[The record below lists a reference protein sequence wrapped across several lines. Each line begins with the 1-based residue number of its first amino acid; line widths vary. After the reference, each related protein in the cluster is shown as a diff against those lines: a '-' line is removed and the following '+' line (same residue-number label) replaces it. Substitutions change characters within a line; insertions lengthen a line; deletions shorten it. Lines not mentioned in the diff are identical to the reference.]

1 MRIIFKIIA
10 FLSFFAFL
18 SGCGA
23 GLTAFSKGERLER
36 EGKLDEAV
44 IKYSEAVASNPE
56 MNEYRMRLLK
66 TSEEAALRHLSKGDE
81 FIALKNYDAALV
93 EYQAAVAL
101 DPSLQRAKQESDKL
115 VRQKNSRTY
124 FKEGQ
129 DFERGNKPRE
139 ALQAYRKAL
148 DLDGQNKEAKEALER
163 LLSTKKTRLEGYEL
177 NLKSTKPI
185 TLKFKDAN
193 LKDVFYIVTQLS
205 GINFIFDDT
214 IKDQK
219 VTIYLENA
227 NFQQA
232 LDLLTNMNKLG
243 KKVLNES
250 TILIFPKTPEKS
262 KQYEDLVV
270 KTFFLN
276 TLDAKKAVNL
286 LRTMLQVRK
295 VYVNEELNAIVV
307 RDTSELVDVAGKIL
321 EANDVPDAEVL
332 LDVEVIEVSKRNIEN
347 FGLALSKYAVSLN
360 TQTPGG
366 GVLNDTFSRASVSS
380 STGTTIQGTA
390 GSELLQTFSW
400 NGYSGFMTVPSASYS
415 FGKSIT
421 NAEVLANPKIRVKNR
436 EKSKFTVGTRVPIT
450 TTSTTGTTG
459 GFSVNVQYVD
469 VGVKLNAEP
478 TIMLNNEVSI
488 KLGLEV
494 SSIIDKQT
502 VGGTDSATT
511 VVTIGTRNLDTV
523 LNLKDGETSVIGGLI
538 EDNKQKGKQ
547 KIFLLGDIPIIGP
560 LLSNNSNDNQKRELI
575 LAITP
580 RLVRSV
586 TVPEPDLVSFWS
598 GKEDDPS
605 VVKPFASFELEPE
618 FAIGQPKTVKQP
630 AASPAP
636 VPASVSAPAQRVAP
650 LQPVPGSPAPTAAPQ
665 TTTSPEVKQSA
676 APAPGQQPAPPS
688 TAQSQAVAPLPVP
701 ASPAAPAATVAAA
714 SAVPVAAAPAP
725 AVRGSLNISAPAAVN
740 LGSQFKV
747 EIRVSD
753 VKGLLKAPFV
763 LIYDPIFIDYV
774 GAVEGTFLNRDG
786 KPTSFNAQVD
796 KAKGRVTITLA
807 RTGAEGI
814 DGAGSLLTATFTA
827 KNKGPAS
834 LGLQSVNFTDQA
846 NKPIDVV
853 PYNTV
858 VEVK

>member
-1 MRIIFKIIA
+1 MRIIFKITA
-10 FLSFFAFL
+10 LSFLFAVL
-18 SGCGA
+18 TGCGA

-44 IKYSEAVASNPE
+44 IKYSEAVAANPDL
-56 MNEYRMRLLK
+56 NEYRMRLLK
-66 TSEEAALRHLSKGDE
+66 ASEQAAYRHLITGDE
-81 FIALKNYDAALV
+81 YLAQKNYDEAIV
-93 EYQAAVAL
+93 EYQAAIAL
-101 DPSLQRAKQESDKL
+101 DPSLHRAKQASEKL
-115 VRQKNSRTY
+115 IRQKNSRAY

-148 DLDGQNKEAKEALER
+148 DLDGGNKEAQEALER

-185 TLKFKDAN
+185 TLKFKDAK
-193 LKDVFYIVTQLS
+193 LKDVFSIVTQLS
-205 GINFIFDDT
+205 GINFIFDEG
-214 IKDQK
+214 IKDQN

-250 TILIFPKTPEKS
+250 TIVIFPKTPEKS

-307 RDTSELVDVAGKIL
+307 RDTPELVDVAGKIL

-347 FGLALSKYAVSLN
+347 FGLALSRYAVSLN
-360 TQTPGG
+360 TQTPEGSFLADSF
-366 GVLNDTFSRASVSS
+366 VKAKLTDSQEPATVSN
-380 STGTTIQGTA
+380 
-390 GSELLQTFSW
+390 LLQVFSW
-400 NGYSGFMTVPSASYS
+400 NGYKGFMTVPSATYS
-415 FGKSIT
+415 FGKRIT

-494 SSIIDKQT
+494 SSIIDREE
-502 VGGTDSATT
+502 VGGEDSATT

-538 EDNKQKGKQ
+538 EDAKAKGKQ
-547 KIFLLGDIPIIGP
+547 KIFLLGDIPVIGP
-560 LLSNNSNDNQKRELI
+560 LLSDNTNDSQKRELI

-586 TVPEPDLVSFWS
+586 TVPEPDVASFWS

-618 FAIGQPKTVKQP
+618 FV
-630 AASPAP
+630 
-636 VPASVSAPAQRVAP
+636 
-650 LQPVPGSPAPTAAPQ
+650 
-665 TTTSPEVKQSA
+665 
-676 APAPGQQPAPPS
+676 
-688 TAQSQAVAPLPVP
+688 
-701 ASPAAPAATVAAA
+701 
-714 SAVPVAAAPAP
+714 
-725 AVRGSLNISAPAAVN
+725 
-740 LGSQFKV
+740 
-747 EIRVSD
+747 
-753 VKGLLKAPFV
+753 
-763 LIYDPIFIDYV
+763 
-774 GAVEGTFLNRDG
+774 
-786 KPTSFNAQVD
+786 
-796 KAKGRVTITLA
+796 
-807 RTGAEGI
+807 
-814 DGAGSLLTATFTA
+814 
-827 KNKGPAS
+827 
-834 LGLQSVNFTDQA
+834 
-846 NKPIDVV
+846 
-853 PYNTV
+853 
-858 VEVK
+858 

>member
-10 FLSFFAFL
+10 LSSLITFFA
-18 SGCGA
+18 GCGA

-44 IKYSEAVASNPE
+44 IKYSEAVAANPDAY
-56 MNEYRMRLLK
+56 EYRMRLLK
-66 TSEEAALRHLSKGDE
+66 ISEQAAQRHLERGDE
-81 FIALKNYDAALV
+81 YLALKNYDEALA

-101 DPSLQRAKQESDKL
+101 DPSLHRAKQASEKL
-115 VRQKNSRTY
+115 IRQKNSRTY
-124 FKEGQ
+124 FLEGQ
-129 DFERGNKPRE
+129 DFERGNKPKE
-139 ALQAYRKAL
+139 ALRAYRKAL
-148 DLDGQNKEAKEALER
+148 DLDGDNKEAQENLER

-185 TLKFKDAN
+185 TLKFKDAK

-205 GINFIFDDT
+205 GINFIFDEGV
-214 IKDQK
+214 KDQN
-219 VTIYLENA
+219 VTIYLENG

-250 TILIFPKTPEKS
+250 TIVIFPKTPEKA
-262 KQYEDLVV
+262 KQYEDLII

-307 RDTSELVDVAGKIL
+307 RDTPELVDVAGKIL

-332 LDVEVIEVSKRNIEN
+332 LEVEVIEVSKRNIEN
-347 FGLALSKYAVSLN
+347 FGLALSRYSVSLN
-360 TQTPGG
+360 TLTPDNEW
-366 GVLNDTFSRASVSS
+366 LSDTFRNTTRDSTVVSDVS
-380 STGTTIQGTA
+380 K
-390 GSELLQTFSW
+390 GSELLQVFSW
-400 NGYSGFMTVPSASYS
+400 NGYKGFMTVPNASYS
-415 FGKSIT
+415 FGKRIT

-494 SSIIDKQT
+494 SSIIDRET

-538 EDNKQKGKQ
+538 EDAKQQGKQ
-547 KIFLLGDIPIIGP
+547 KIFLLGDIPVIGP
-560 LLSNNSNDNQKRELI
+560 LLTDNANDSQKRELI

-586 TVPEPDLVSFWS
+586 TVPEPDVASFWS

-605 VVKPFASFELEPE
+605 VVKPFASFDLEPE
-618 FAIGQPKTVKQP
+618 FDAGQPKAVKAP

-636 VPASVSAPAQRVAP
+636 APTPPQTVAPQQPAPGGPAPA
-650 LQPVPGSPAPTAAPQ
+650 AAPQ
-665 TTTSPEVKQSA
+665 ALQLMP
-676 APAPGQQPAPPS
+676 PAPGQLAVPLSA
-688 TAQSQAVAPLPVP
+688 AQSPVVAPLPVP
-701 ASPAAPAATVAAA
+701 VPVVAPAGQVPA
-714 SAVPVAAAPAP
+714 SSAAPAP
-725 AVRGSLNISAPAAVN
+725 PVRGSLNISAPAAVD

-753 VKGLLKAPFV
+753 VKGLVKAPFV
-763 LIYDPIFIDYV
+763 LLYDPIFVEYV

-786 KPTSFNAQVD
+786 KPTSFSAQAD
-796 KAKGRVTITLA
+796 KGKGRVTITMG

-814 DGAGSLLTATFTA
+814 DGAGPLLTATFAA

-834 LGLQSVNFTDQA
+834 LGLQSVAFADQA
-846 NKPIDVV
+846 NRPIDII

>member
-1 MRIIFKIIA
+1 MRIILRIIA
-10 FLSFFAFL
+10 LLSLVAAL
-18 SGCGA
+18 AGCGA
-23 GLTAFSKGERLER
+23 GLTAFNKGERLER
-36 EGKLDEAV
+36 EGRLDEAV
-44 IKYSEAVASNPE
+44 IKYSEAVAANPDI
-56 MNEYRMRLLK
+56 NEYRMRLLK
-66 TSEEAALRHLSKGDE
+66 ASEEAAHRHLEKGDE
-81 FIALKNYDAALV
+81 YLALNNHEEALA
-93 EYQAAVAL
+93 EYQSALAL
-101 DPSLQRAKQESDKL
+101 DPSLHRAKQASEKL
-115 VRQKNSRTY
+115 IRRKNSRTY
-124 FKEGQ
+124 FQEGQ
-129 DFERGNKPRE
+129 EFERGNKPRE

-148 DLDGQNKEAKEALER
+148 DLDGENKEALEALER

-177 NLKSTKPI
+177 NLKSTKPL
-185 TLKFKDAN
+185 TLKFKDAK

-205 GINFIFDDT
+205 GINFIFDEGV
-214 IKDQK
+214 KDQN
-219 VTIYLENA
+219 VTIYLENGT
-227 NFQQA
+227 FQQA

-250 TILIFPKTPEKS
+250 TIVIFPKTPEKS

-307 RDTSELVDVAGKIL
+307 RDTPELVDVAGKIL

-332 LDVEVIEVSKRNIEN
+332 LDVEVIEVSKRNVEN
-347 FGLALSKYAVSLN
+347 FGLALSRYAVSLN
-360 TQTPGG
+360 TQTP
-366 GVLNDTFSRASVSS
+366 
-380 STGTTIQGTA
+380 A
-390 GSELLQTFSW
+390 GSFLADSFITAKVSDTQEPATVSNLLQVFSW
-400 NGYSGFMTVPSASYS
+400 NGYKGFMTVPSASYS
-415 FGKSIT
+415 FGKRIT

-478 TIMLNNEVSI
+478 TILLNNEVTI

-494 SSIIDKQT
+494 SSIIDRET
-502 VGGTDSATT
+502 VGGQDSATT

-538 EDNKQKGKQ
+538 EDSKQKGKQ
-547 KIFLLGDIPIIGP
+547 KIFLLGDIPVIGP
-560 LLSNNSNDNQKRELI
+560 LLSDNSNDSQKRELI

-586 TVPEPDLVSFWS
+586 TVPDPEVAHFWS

-618 FAIGQPKTVKQP
+618 FAAGQPKAATPP
-630 AASPAP
+630 ATAPAP
-636 VPASVSAPAQRVAP
+636 VPPPAPAAVPQ
-650 LQPVPGSPAPTAAPQ
+650 QPRAVSPPPAAAQQAAPQ
-665 TTTSPEVKQSA
+665 A
-676 APAPGQQPAPPS
+676 APA
-688 TAQSQAVAPLPVP
+688 P
-701 ASPAAPAATVAAA
+701 ASPAASGQQPAAPIPGQSQAVVPLPVAG
-714 SAVPVAAAPAP
+714 PAAAPAAAVAP
-725 AVRGSLNISAPAAVN
+725 APAPPVRGSLNISAPAAVD
-740 LGSQFKV
+740 LGSQFTV

-753 VKGLLKAPFV
+753 VKGLVKAPFV
-763 LIYDPIFIDYV
+763 LLYDPIFIEYV

-786 KPTSFNAQVD
+786 KPTSFSAQAD
-796 KAKGRVTITLA
+796 KAKGRVTIAMA

-814 DGAGSLLTATFTA
+814 DGAGPLLTATFAA

-834 LGLQSVNFTDQA
+834 LGLQSVAFVDQA
-846 NKPIDVV
+846 NRPIDVI

>member
-1 MRIIFKIIA
+1 MRIIFKIA
-10 FLSFFAFL
+10 ALSFLFAVL
-18 SGCGA
+18 AGCGA

-44 IKYSEAVASNPE
+44 IRYSEAVAANPDA
-56 MNEYRMRLLK
+56 NEYRMRLLK
-66 TSEEAALRHLSKGDE
+66 TSEQAAQRHLERGDE
-81 FIALKNYDAALV
+81 YLALKNYDVALA
-93 EYQAAVAL
+93 EYQAAVSL
-101 DPSLQRAKQESDKL
+101 DPSLHRAKQASEKL
-115 VRQKNSRTY
+115 IRQNNSRSY

-139 ALQAYRKAL
+139 ALRAYRKAL
-148 DLDGQNKEAKEALER
+148 DLDGENKEAQEALER

-177 NLKSTKPI
+177 NLKSTKPL
-185 TLKFKDAN
+185 TLKFKDAK

-205 GINFIFDDT
+205 GINFIFDEGV
-214 IKDQK
+214 KDQN
-219 VTIYLENA
+219 VTIYLENG

-250 TILIFPKTPEKS
+250 TIVIFPKTPEKS

-307 RDTSELVDVAGKIL
+307 RDTPELVDVAGKIL

-332 LDVEVIEVSKRNIEN
+332 LEVEVIEVSKRNIEN
-347 FGLALSKYAVSLN
+347 FGLALSRYSVSLN
-360 TQTPGG
+360 TLTPDNSW
-366 GVLNDTFSRASVSS
+366 LSDTFRNTTRDSNTTPDVSK
-380 STGTTIQGTA
+380 
-390 GSELLQTFSW
+390 GSELLQVFSW
-400 NGYSGFMTVPSASYS
+400 NGYKGFMTVPSASYS
-415 FGKSIT
+415 FGKRIT

-494 SSIIDKQT
+494 SSIIDKET

-538 EDNKQKGKQ
+538 EDAKQQGKQ
-547 KIFLLGDIPIIGP
+547 KIFLLGDIPVIGP
-560 LLSNNSNDNQKRELI
+560 LLTDNANDSQKRELI

-586 TVPEPDLVSFWS
+586 TVPDPDVVHFWS

-618 FAIGQPKTVKQP
+618 FAVGQPKPATP
-630 AASPAP
+630 AATAPAP
-636 VPASVSAPAQRVAP
+636 VPAPAPAAVPQQPRAESPPPAGVQQEAQQTAP
-650 LQPVPGSPAPTAAPQ
+650 APASPA
-665 TTTSPEVKQSA
+665 
-676 APAPGQQPAPPS
+676 APGQQPAAPTPGQ
-688 TAQSQAVAPLPVP
+688 TQAVVPLPVP
-701 ASPAAPAATVAAA
+701 GPAA
-714 SAVPVAAAPAP
+714 VPAPAP
-725 AVRGSLNISAPAAVN
+725 VTPVRGSLNIAAPAAVD

-753 VKGLLKAPFV
+753 VKGLAKAPFV
-763 LIYDPIFIDYV
+763 LLYDPIFIEYV

-786 KPTSFNAQVD
+786 KPTSFSAQAD
-796 KAKGRVTITLA
+796 KAKGRVTISMA
-807 RTGAEGI
+807 RTGADGI
-814 DGAGSLLTATFTA
+814 DGAGQLLTATFAA

-834 LGLQSVNFTDQA
+834 LGLQSVAFADQA
-846 NKPIDVV
+846 SKPIDII

>member
-10 FLSFFAFL
+10 LSSLIAVL
-18 SGCGA
+18 AGCGA

-36 EGKLDEAV
+36 DGKLDEAV
-44 IKYSEAVASNPE
+44 IKYSEAVASNPDVS
-56 MNEYRMRLLK
+56 EYRMRLLK
-66 TSEEAALRHLSKGDE
+66 TSEQAAHRHLEKGDE
-81 FIALKNYDAALV
+81 YFALKNYDEALA

-101 DPSLQRAKQESDKL
+101 DPSLHRAKQASEKL
-115 VRQKNSRTY
+115 IRQKNSRTY

-148 DLDGQNKEAKEALER
+148 DLDGENKEAKEALDR

-205 GINFIFDDT
+205 GINFIFDET
-214 IKDQK
+214 VKDQK
-219 VTIYLENA
+219 VTIYLENG

-250 TILIFPKTPEKS
+250 TIVIFPKTPEKT
-262 KQYEDLVV
+262 KQYEDLVI

-307 RDTSELVDVAGKIL
+307 RDTPELVDVAGKIL

-332 LDVEVIEVSKRNIEN
+332 LEVEVIEISKRNIEN
-347 FGLALSKYAVSLN
+347 FGLALSRYAVSLN
-360 TQTPGG
+360 TQTPDGAFLSDSFIKAKVG
-366 GVLNDTFSRASVSS
+366 DTQES
-380 STGTTIQGTA
+380 STA
-390 GSELLQTFSW
+390 ASLLQVFSW
-400 NGYSGFMTVPSASYS
+400 NGYKGFMTVPSATYS
-415 FGKSIT
+415 FGKRIT

-494 SSIIDKQT
+494 SSIIDRET
-502 VGGTDSATT
+502 VGGSDSATT

-538 EDNKQKGKQ
+538 EDSKTKGKQ
-547 KIFLLGDIPIIGP
+547 KIFLLGDIPVLGP
-560 LLSNNSNDNQKRELI
+560 LLTDNTSDNQKRELV

-586 TVPEPDLVSFWS
+586 TVPEPEVAHFWS

-618 FAIGQPKTVKQP
+618 FTTGQQAQPKAGQLPGAAPQKPAAAPAKAPVQQTPVQQTPTPQPLDQP
-630 AASPAP
+630 APAT
-636 VPASVSAPAQRVAP
+636 SAQ
-650 LQPVPGSPAPTAAPQ
+650 QPVPPVS
-665 TTTSPEVKQSA
+665 
-676 APAPGQQPAPPS
+676 QP
-688 TAQSQAVAPLPVP
+688 QAVAPLPAP
-701 ASPAAPAATVAAA
+701 ASA
-714 SAVPVAAAPAP
+714 SSEAAAPAP
-725 AVRGSLNISAPAAVN
+725 PVRGSLNISAPAAVDV
-740 LGSQFKV
+740 GSQFKV
-747 EIRVSD
+747 EVRVSD
-753 VKGLLKAPFV
+753 VKGLIKAPFV
-763 LIYDPIFIDYV
+763 LLYDPIFIEYV

-786 KPTSFNAQVD
+786 KPTSFSAQAD
-796 KAKGRVTITLA
+796 KGKGRVEISMG

-814 DGAGSLLTATFTA
+814 DGAGPLLTATFSA

-834 LGLQSVNFTDQA
+834 LGLQSVTFTDQA
-846 NKPIDVV
+846 NRPIDII

>member
-1 MRIIFKIIA
+1 MRIIFKIVA
-10 FLSFFAFL
+10 LSSLLAFL

-23 GLTAFSKGERLER
+23 GLTAFNKGERLER
-36 EGKLDEAV
+36 DGRLDEAV
-44 IKYSEAVASNPE
+44 IKYSEAVAANPDI
-56 MNEYRMRLLK
+56 NEYRLRLLK
-66 TSEEAALRHLSKGDE
+66 TSEQSALQHLEKGDE
-81 FIALKNYDAALV
+81 NLARQNYDEALV

-101 DPSLQRAKQESDKL
+101 DPSLHRAKQASDKL
-115 VRQKNSRTY
+115 IRNKNSRAY

-129 DFERGNKPRE
+129 DFEQGNKPRE
-139 ALQAYRKAL
+139 ALRAYRKAL
-148 DLDGQNKEAKEALER
+148 DLNGENKEAKEALER

-185 TLKFKDAN
+185 TLKFKDAK

-205 GINFIFDDT
+205 GINFIFDEG
-214 IKDQK
+214 IKDQN

-250 TILIFPKTPEKS
+250 SILIFPKTPEKS

-307 RDTSELVDVAGKIL
+307 RDTPELVDVAGKIL

-332 LDVEVIEVSKRNIEN
+332 LEVEVIEVSKRNIEN

-366 GVLNDTFSRASVSS
+366 GFLNDSFSRSS
-380 STGTTIQGTA
+380 ISQSTGTAVQGT
-390 GSELLQTFSW
+390 GSSELLQMFSW
-400 NGYSGFMTVPSASYS
+400 SGYQGFLTVPSASYS

-547 KIFLLGDIPIIGP
+547 KIFLLGEIPIIGP
-560 LLSNNSNDNQKRELI
+560 LLSNSSNDNQKRELI

-586 TVPEPDLVSFWS
+586 TVPEPDIAYFWS

-618 FAIGQPKTVKQP
+618 FATGQPAQPKAVKAP
-630 AASPAP
+630 AAASPKPASVPAQTSAPQQPVPQTQGGSPAP
-636 VPASVSAPAQRVAP
+636 VTAPQATIPQPGGQPSPTAP
-650 LQPVPGSPAPTAAPQ
+650 VQQPVQPT
-665 TTTSPEVKQSA
+665 V
-676 APAPGQQPAPPS
+676 QP
-688 TAQSQAVAPLPVP
+688 QAVAPLPVP
-701 ASPAAPAATVAAA
+701 VPQTVTASTVAAA
-714 SAVPVAAAPAP
+714 PEPS
-725 AVRGSLNISAPAAVN
+725 VRGSLNISAPAAVD

-747 EIRVSD
+747 EVRVSD
-753 VKGLLKAPFV
+753 VKGLTKAPFV
-763 LIYDPIFIDYV
+763 LLYDPIFIEYV

-786 KPTSFNAQVD
+786 KPTSFNAQAD
-796 KAKGRVTITLA
+796 KGTGRVSITMA

-814 DGAGSLLTATFTA
+814 DGAGPLLTVTFAA

-834 LGLQSVNFTDQA
+834 LGLQNVTFTDQA
-846 NKPIDVV
+846 NRPLDII

>member
-1 MRIIFKIIA
+1 MRIIFKIA
-10 FLSFFAFL
+10 ALSSLLASL
-18 SGCGA
+18 AGCGA
-23 GLTAFSKGERLER
+23 GLTAFNKGERLER
-36 EGKLDEAV
+36 DGKLDEAV
-44 IKYSEAVASNPE
+44 IKYSEAVVANPE
-56 MNEYRMRLLK
+56 ISEYRMRLLK
-66 TSEEAALRHLSKGDE
+66 ASEQAALRHLEKGDE
-81 FIALKNYDAALV
+81 YLALKSYDEALA
-93 EYQAAVAL
+93 EFQSAISL
-101 DPSLQRAKQESDKL
+101 DPSLHRAKQASDKL
-115 VRQKNSRTY
+115 IRDRNSRAY
-124 FKEGQ
+124 LKEGQ

-148 DLDGQNKEAKEALER
+148 DLNGENKEAQEALER

-185 TLKFKDAN
+185 TLKFKDAK

-205 GINFIFDDT
+205 GINFIFDEG
-214 IKDQK
+214 IKDQN

-250 TILIFPKTPEKS
+250 TIVIFQKTPEKS
-262 KQYEDLVV
+262 KQYEDLIV

-307 RDTSELVDVAGKIL
+307 RDTPDLVDVAGKIL

-332 LDVEVIEVSKRNIEN
+332 LEVEVIEVSKRNIEN
-347 FGLALSKYAVSLN
+347 FGLALSRYAVSLN
-360 TQTPGG
+360 TLTPEGSFLSDSFLKAKLG
-366 GVLNDTFSRASVSS
+366 DTQESANTSN
-380 STGTTIQGTA
+380 
-390 GSELLQTFSW
+390 LLQTFSW
-400 NGYSGFMTVPSASYS
+400 NGYKGFITVPSATYS
-415 FGKSIT
+415 FGKRIT

-494 SSIIDKQT
+494 SSIVDKET

-538 EDNKQKGKQ
+538 EDSKTKGKQ
-547 KIFLLGDIPIIGP
+547 KIFLLGDIPFIGP
-560 LLSNNSNDNQKRELI
+560 LLSDNTTDNQKRELI

-586 TVPEPDLVSFWS
+586 TVPEPDVASFWS

-618 FAIGQPKTVKQP
+618 FTTGQPAQSKAVKTP
-630 AASPAP
+630 TAASPK
-636 VPASVSAPAQRVAP
+636 PASVPAQAITP
-650 LQPVPGSPAPTAAPQ
+650 QQPVPQVEEGSPASPVAPQ
-665 TTTSPEVKQSA
+665 ATTPQSA
-676 APAPGQQPAPPS
+676 TQQTPTPGQQPVPA
-688 TAQSQAVAPLPVP
+688 AVQLQAVAPLPVP
-701 ASPAAPAATVAAA
+701 LSQAAAPAAATP
-714 SAVPVAAAPAP
+714 VPP
-725 AVRGSLNISAPAAVN
+725 VRGSLNISAPAAVD

-753 VKGLLKAPFV
+753 VKGLAKAPFV
-763 LIYDPIFIDYV
+763 LLYDPIFIEYV

-786 KPTSFNAQVD
+786 KPTTFNAQAD
-796 KAKGRVTITLA
+796 KGTGRVTITMG
-807 RTGAEGI
+807 RTVTEGI
-814 DGAGSLLTATFTA
+814 DGAGSLLAVTFAA

-834 LGLQSVNFTDQA
+834 LGLQNVTFTDQA
-846 NKPIDVV
+846 NRPLDII

>member
-1 MRIIFKIIA
+1 MRIIFKIA
-10 FLSFFAFL
+10 ALSFLFAVL
-18 SGCGA
+18 AGCGA

-44 IKYSEAVASNPE
+44 IKYSEAVAANPDAY
-56 MNEYRMRLLK
+56 EYRMRLLK
-66 TSEEAALRHLSKGDE
+66 TSEQAAQRHLERGDE
-81 FIALKNYDAALV
+81 YLALKNYDEALA

-101 DPSLQRAKQESDKL
+101 DPSLHRAKQASEKL
-115 VRQKNSRTY
+115 IRQNNSRSY
-124 FKEGQ
+124 YKEGQ

-139 ALQAYRKAL
+139 ALRAYRKAL
-148 DLDGQNKEAKEALER
+148 DLDGENKDAQEALER

-185 TLKFKDAN
+185 TLKFKDAK

-205 GINFIFDDT
+205 GINFIFDEGV
-214 IKDQK
+214 KDQN
-219 VTIYLENA
+219 VTIYLENG

-250 TILIFPKTPEKS
+250 TIVIFPKTPEKS

-307 RDTSELVDVAGKIL
+307 RDTPELVDVAGKIL

-332 LDVEVIEVSKRNIEN
+332 LDVEVIEVSKRNVEN
-347 FGLALSKYAVSLN
+347 FGLALSRYAVSLN
-360 TQTPGG
+360 TRTPAGDW
-366 GVLNDTFSRASVSS
+366 LSDTFTR
-380 STGTTIQGTA
+380 TTTDANTDTDVTEVPQ
-390 GSELLQTFSW
+390 LLQTFSW
-400 NGYSGFMTVPSASYS
+400 NGYKGFLTVPSASYN
-415 FGKSIT
+415 FGKRIT

-494 SSIIDKQT
+494 SSIIDRET
-502 VGGTDSATT
+502 VGGEDSATT

-538 EDNKQKGKQ
+538 EDSKTKGKQ
-547 KIFLLGDIPIIGP
+547 KIFLLGDIPVIGP
-560 LLSNNSNDNQKRELI
+560 LLSDNSNDSQKRELI

-586 TVPEPDLVSFWS
+586 TVPEPDVASFWS

-605 VVKPFASFELEPE
+605 IVKPFASFELEPE
-618 FAIGQPKTVKQP
+618 FAAGQPKPATPP
-630 AASPAP
+630 AAAPAP
-636 VPASVSAPAQRVAP
+636 VPAPAPAAVPQ
-650 LQPVPGSPAPTAAPQ
+650 QPRAATPPPATAEQAAPQ
-665 TTTSPEVKQSA
+665 TVP
-676 APAPGQQPAPPS
+676 APASPASPGQQPAAPTPGQ
-688 TAQSQAVAPLPVP
+688 TQGVAPLPVP
-701 ASPAAPAATVAAA
+701 GPASAPA
-714 SAVPVAAAPAP
+714 AAAPAP
-725 AVRGSLNISAPAAVN
+725 VTPVRGSLNIAAPAAVD

-753 VKGLLKAPFV
+753 VKGLAKAPFV
-763 LIYDPIFIDYV
+763 LLYDPIFIEYV

-786 KPTSFNAQVD
+786 RPTSFSAQAD
-796 KAKGRVTITLA
+796 KAKGRVTISMA
-807 RTGAEGI
+807 RTGADGI
-814 DGAGSLLTATFTA
+814 DGAGPLLTATFA
-827 KNKGPAS
+827 ARNKGPAS
-834 LGLQSVNFTDQA
+834 LGLQSVAFADQA
-846 NKPIDVV
+846 NKPIDII

>member
-1 MRIIFKIIA
+1 MRIIFKIA
-10 FLSFFAFL
+10 ALSFLFAVL
-18 SGCGA
+18 AGCGA

-44 IKYSEAVASNPE
+44 IKYSEAVAANPDAY
-56 MNEYRMRLLK
+56 EYRMRLLK
-66 TSEEAALRHLSKGDE
+66 TSEQAAQRHLERGDE
-81 FIALKNYDAALV
+81 YLALKNYDEALA

-101 DPSLQRAKQESDKL
+101 DPSLHRAKQASDRL
-115 VRQKNSRTY
+115 IRRKNSLAY
-124 FKEGQ
+124 CKEGQ
-129 DFERGNKPRE
+129 DFERANKPRE
-139 ALQAYRKAL
+139 ALQAYRKAI
-148 DLDGQNKEAKEALER
+148 DLDGENKEAQQALER

-185 TLKFKDAN
+185 TLKFKDAK

-205 GINFIFDDT
+205 GINFIFDEGV
-214 IKDQK
+214 KDQN
-219 VTIYLENA
+219 VTIYLENG

-250 TILIFPKTPEKS
+250 TIVVFPKSPEKL

-307 RDTSELVDVAGKIL
+307 RDTPELVDVAGKIL

-332 LDVEVIEVSKRNIEN
+332 LDVEVIEVSKRNVEN
-347 FGLALSKYAVSLN
+347 FGLALSRYAVSLN
-360 TQTPGG
+360 TQTPE
-366 GVLNDTFSRASVSS
+366 NDFLVDSFVRAKVGDTQVS
-380 STGTTIQGTA
+380 A
-390 GSELLQTFSW
+390 DVKNLLQTFAW
-400 NGYSGFMTVPSASYS
+400 NGYKGFLTVPSASYS
-415 FGKSIT
+415 FGKRIT

-494 SSIIDKQT
+494 SSIIDKET
-502 VGGTDSATT
+502 VGGEDSATT

-538 EDNKQKGKQ
+538 EDSKQKGKQ
-547 KIFLLGDIPIIGP
+547 KIFLLGDIPLIGP
-560 LLSNNSNDNQKRELI
+560 LLSDNSTDSQKRELI

-586 TVPEPDLVSFWS
+586 TVPEADVAVFWS

-618 FAIGQPKTVKQP
+618 FATGQPKAVKAPVATPAPAPAPAETVAPQQP
-630 AASPAP
+630 A
-636 VPASVSAPAQRVAP
+636 
-650 LQPVPGSPAPTAAPQ
+650 PGSPAPEAVPQ
-665 TTTSPEVKQSA
+665 TTTPPRVEQPAPGAPGQPVVQPPAVAPAPAPVSTVAGTAPAAAVPA
-676 APAPGQQPAPPS
+676 APAPP
-688 TAQSQAVAPLPVP
+688 
-701 ASPAAPAATVAAA
+701 
-714 SAVPVAAAPAP
+714 
-725 AVRGSLNISAPAAVN
+725 VRGSLNISAPAAVD

-753 VKGLLKAPFV
+753 VKGLAKAPFV
-763 LIYDPIFIDYV
+763 LLYDPIFIEYV

-786 KPTSFNAQVD
+786 KPTSFSAQPD
-796 KAKGRVTITLA
+796 KAKGRVVISMG
-807 RTGAEGI
+807 RNVAEGI
-814 DGAGSLLTATFTA
+814 DGAGPLLTATFA
-827 KNKGPAS
+827 ARNKGPAS
-834 LGLQSVNFTDQA
+834 LGLQSVTFTDQA
-846 NKPIDVV
+846 NRPIDII